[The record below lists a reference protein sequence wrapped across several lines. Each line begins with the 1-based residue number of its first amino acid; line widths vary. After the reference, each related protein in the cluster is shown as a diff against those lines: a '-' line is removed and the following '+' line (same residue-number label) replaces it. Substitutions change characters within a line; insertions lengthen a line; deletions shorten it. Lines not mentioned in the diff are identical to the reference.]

1 MNRSHDE
8 ERLTDAILAAT
19 SGKSCARCHERLLAF
34 DGGGLRAA
42 ERELVELHLQ
52 HCEEC
57 RGMAEALAWLK
68 DVFPAMAEEDPG
80 EACTAAI
87 LARTSLAPRGI
98 AARWRTTRERLGLLV
113 SAPVSI
119 FAAARE
125 RWQGALRRPLFPLEA
140 AYVATLM
147 VVLLAG
153 TPISPFHS
161 VAKESLH
168 WLKSESQ
175 PTVLAGVPLPQDL
188 RPLSEETLDRTLSP
202 AQQQLRK
209 GKSGLLQAL
218 ATRSEAWTGVHE
230 LMDGVGD
237 LFSAVVD
244 RENAAVAPALQDIN
258 GGFHHI
264 WRGLRHPRSPEDP
277 AGFDAN
283 SNPELPRQ
291 GANHE

>member
-1 MNRSHDE
+1 
-8 ERLTDAILAAT
+8 LTDAILAAT

-34 DGGGLRAA
+34 DAGGLRAA
-42 ERELVELHLQ
+42 ERELVELHLE

-57 RGMAEALAWLK
+57 RGMAQALAWLK
-68 DVFPAMAEEDPG
+68 DVFPAMAEEEPG
-80 EACTAAI
+80 EECIAAI

-98 AARWRTTRERLGLLV
+98 AGLWRTSARRLGLLV
-113 SAPVSI
+113 SGPAIVLRNLQ
-119 FAAARE
+119 A
-125 RWQGALRRPLFPLEA
+125 RWQQALRRPLFPLEA
-140 AYVATLM
+140 AYVATLV

-153 TPISPFHS
+153 TPLSPFHS
-161 VAKESLH
+161 VAKESLN
-168 WLKSESQ
+168 WLKGESQ
-175 PTVLAGVPLPQDL
+175 TTVLAGVPLPQDL
-188 RPLSEETLDRTLSP
+188 QPLAGEALDRTFTP
-202 AQQQLRK
+202 AQRQLRK

-218 ATRSEAWTGVHE
+218 ATRSEAWSGAHE

-237 LFSAVVD
+237 LFSAVTE

-258 GGFHHI
+258 DGFHHI

-277 AGFDAN
+277 AGFDEN

>member
-1 MNRSHDE
+1 
-8 ERLTDAILAAT
+8 
-19 SGKSCARCHERLLAF
+19 LAF

-57 RGMAEALAWLK
+57 RGMAQALAWLT
-68 DVFPAMAEEDPG
+68 DVFPAMAEEEPG
-80 EACTAAI
+80 EECTAAI

-98 AARWRTTRERLGLLV
+98 AGLWRTSARRLGVLV
-113 SAPVSI
+113 SGPVTI
-119 FAAARE
+119 FAAARA

-140 AYVATLM
+140 AYVATLI
-147 VVLLAG
+147 VLLLAG

-161 VAKESLH
+161 VAKESLN
-168 WLKSESQ
+168 WLKGESQ
-175 PTVLAGVPLPQDL
+175 TTVLAGVPLLQDFG
-188 RPLSEETLDRTLSP
+188 PLTQETLDRTLTP
-202 AQQQLRK
+202 AQRQLRK

-230 LMDGVGD
+230 LMGGVEN
-237 LFSAVVD
+237 LFSAVTG

-264 WRGLRHPRSPEDP
+264 WRGLRHPRSQEDP
-277 AGFDAN
+277 AGFGEEP
-283 SNPELPRQ
+283 NPELPRQ